1 MSWLDDLLPH
11 LVSIRRVSGLGSS
24 GDRTYGSPTIVSARV
39 EPTSTVT
46 RSMDG
51 EEVVVTHK
59 IALLTPIAVHDLITL
74 SDGSERR
81 VHAVSSAEELDAGQ
95 TLLVAEVS

>member
-1 MSWLDDLLPH
+1 MSWILDMLPH
-11 LVSIRRVSGLGSS
+11 IVSIQRVSGLGSS
-24 GDRTYGSPTIVSARV
+24 GDRTYGSPVSAPARV

-59 IALLTPIAVHDLITL
+59 IALLTPVAAHDLITL
-74 SDGSERR
+74 PDGSVRR